1 MTAQFSTE
9 FIMLQLI
16 GSSSQE
22 TSDEERQFSF
32 SASHYFLKTTTI
44 LTNQSCLLFQK
55 TDQLSKKTFSVSSE
69 VSNYWLQFS
78 FGVYNLQHVQADN
91 SFSSHELLNSRRD
104 CNNRWRD
111 CFGSNFCYFIFQV
124 NYQAVTRNENK
135 KKLNVILCICISL
148 RGDLYPMFLFE
159 F

>member
-1 MTAQFSTE
+1 
-9 FIMLQLI
+9 MLQLI

-135 KKLNVILCICISL
+135 KN
-148 RGDLYPMFLFE
+148 
-159 F
+159 

>member
-1 MTAQFSTE
+1 MFSTWNFWWRE
-9 FIMLQLI
+9 TILI
-16 GSSSQE
+16 L
-22 TSDEERQFSF
+22 SF
-32 SASHYFLKTTTI
+32 SSFFQNNHNFDQSELFVFLKNWSTE
-44 LTNQSCLLFQK
+44 L
-55 TDQLSKKTFSVSSE
+55 KTFSVSSE
-69 VSNYWLQFS
+69 VLNDCLPVS
-78 FGVYNLQHVQADN
+78 FGVYNLHQVQADN